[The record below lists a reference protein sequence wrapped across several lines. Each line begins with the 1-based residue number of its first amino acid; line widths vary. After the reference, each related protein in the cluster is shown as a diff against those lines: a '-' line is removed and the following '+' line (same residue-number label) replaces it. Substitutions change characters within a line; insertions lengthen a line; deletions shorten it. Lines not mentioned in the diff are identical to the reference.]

1 MASGAAHLLSM
12 GLGLFFCTTG
22 LPKLFSFIPAHKL
35 LKDEFVNFAAVFP
48 LKPLGIVPNPTLYL
62 YAIGVIEL
70 GCGVMLGLGSHEQQV
85 ASAVV
90 LLGVMVGAIQT
101 LVSLGRRKAECIP
114 ASVCLSLLGLY
125 LFQTL

>member
-1 MASGAAHLLSM
+1 MAGVLSS
-12 GLGLFFCTTG
+12 GLGLLFTLAGSC
-22 LPKLFSFIPAHKL
+22 KLFPFIPGYSHM
-35 LKDEFVNFAAVFP
+35 KDEFVNFAAVFP